1 MADISTVVQTYS
13 NAGAAVAYAN
23 SNSGRLVSPE
33 NFSTSGITRTYTGPY
48 TQFGT
53 RQLKFLKVVGVESN
67 GSSAVD
73 FSTTYTAS
81 GSDLSLAVRAIQTYA
96 EVFAVGIPDATGFI
110 VVIGAD
116 TGNGADSGNTQGT
129 GYGLMEAAVT
139 AGLANGGSS
148 ATTITELTFDGVA
161 IS

>member
-1 MADISTVVQTYS
+1 MPSLLGSTVATNYGRMISTENYS
-13 NAGAAVAYAN
+13 ESAGV
-23 SNSGRLVSPE
+23 
-33 NFSTSGITRTYTGPY
+33 RTYTGPY

-53 RQLKFLKVVGVESN
+53 RQLKFLKVVGVESD
-67 GSSAVD
+67 GSTAVN

-81 GSDLSLAVRAIQTYA
+81 NSDFSLAVRAIQVYA
-96 EVFAVGIPDATGFI
+96 EVYAVGTPDSTGFI
-110 VVIGAD
+110 VVIAD
-116 TGNGADSGNTQGT
+116 DTRNGADSGNTQGT

-139 AGLANGGSS
+139 ANLANGGSA